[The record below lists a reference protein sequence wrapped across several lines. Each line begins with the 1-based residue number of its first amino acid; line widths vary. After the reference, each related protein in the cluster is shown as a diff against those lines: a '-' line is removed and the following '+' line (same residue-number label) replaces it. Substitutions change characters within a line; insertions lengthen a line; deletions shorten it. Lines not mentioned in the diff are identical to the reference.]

1 MSELTRKLVG
11 ETARIRWHELERHF
25 ARGVL
30 ITVAG
35 ALDLVEVAERMA
47 ADDATAVGQ
56 WLKED
61 RIHRTTTAEAERW
74 CGGDAEFWCVVVA
87 PWVLVQQIEATA

>member
-30 ITVAG
+30 VTVER
-35 ALDLVEVAERMA
+35 DLNLLEVAERMA
-47 ADDATAVGQ
+47 ADDATVVGQ
-56 WLKED
+56 WLAED
-61 RIHRTTTAEAERW
+61 RIRRTTTAEAERW
-74 CGGDAEFWCVVVA
+74 ADSDTEFWCVVVA
-87 PWVLVQQIEATA
+87 PWALVQEITAAA